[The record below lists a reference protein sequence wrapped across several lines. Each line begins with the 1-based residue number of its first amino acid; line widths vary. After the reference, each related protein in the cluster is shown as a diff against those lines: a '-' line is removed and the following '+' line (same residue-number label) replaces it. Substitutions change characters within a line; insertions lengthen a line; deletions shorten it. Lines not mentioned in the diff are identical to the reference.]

1 MKTKLIAGLVVLA
14 LVATAV
20 VAVSARNN
28 LGMQSSMKA
37 HQWSRGPC
45 GMNAL
50 TDEES
55 ATIQQELQDYR
66 QTLLTQYGITL
77 TEEQIDEL
85 RQAMQEQ
92 RQEMQQQM
100 QAFRQEL
107 FDQYD
112 FPLTDEDRQ
121 EIQEQMQE
129 QRQEMQQEMQ
139 ELFDQYGI
147 DLTDEEREE
156 IRQQMQEYR
165 QELLA
170 EYGISCPNGPLGAG
184 EGGNGLRGRMMGLRL
199 HGFRGGPGFVGGF
212 APSQDLV
219 E

>member
-37 HQWSRGPC
+37 QQWSRGPC
-45 GMNAL
+45 GMNEL
-50 TDEES
+50 TDDEKQE
-55 ATIQQELQDYR
+55 IQEKLQAFR
-66 QTLLTQYGITL
+66 QDLFEDYGIDL
-77 TEEQIDEL
+77 TDEEQIDEI
-85 RQAMQEQ
+85 RQAMQER

-100 QAFRQEL
+100 QEYRQEQ
-107 FDQYD
+107 F
-112 FPLTDEDRQ
+112 E
-121 EIQEQMQE
+121 
-129 QRQEMQQEMQ
+129 
-139 ELFDQYGI
+139 QYGI

-165 QELLA
+165 QELLS
-170 EYGISCPNGPLGAG
+170 EYGVSCPSGPLGAG
-184 EGGNGLRGRMMGLRL
+184 EEGTGPRGHMMGLRM
-199 HGFRGGPGFVGGF
+199 HGFRGGPGFGGF
-212 APSQDLV
+212 AAPTQDLV

>member
-20 VAVSARNN
+20 GAVSARNN

-37 HQWSRGPC
+37 QQWSRGPC
-45 GMNAL
+45 GMNLL
-50 TDEES
+50 TDEEKQE
-55 ATIQQELQDYR
+55 IQEKLQAFR
-66 QTLLTQYGITL
+66 QDLFEDYGIDL
-77 TEEQIDEL
+77 TEEQIDEI

-100 QAFRQEL
+100 Q
-107 FDQYD
+107 
-112 FPLTDEDRQ
+112 
-121 EIQEQMQE
+121 
-129 QRQEMQQEMQ
+129 
-139 ELFDQYGI
+139 
-147 DLTDEEREE
+147 
-156 IRQQMQEYR
+156 EYR

-170 EYGISCPNGPLGAG
+170 EYGVSCPGGPLGAG
-184 EGGNGLRGRMMGLRL
+184 EEGTGPRGRMVGLRM

-212 APSQDLV
+212 AAPTQDLV